1 MQYGVVKRAEHLWK
15 GILNDKSQISPV
27 PPEEYG
33 ERFIKFITSIT
44 TTKEEAER
52 EKQSHDGRDAS
63 VGAYRHPSRTS
74 TDKATNKAGAPV
86 SKSAVE
92 GASEDSVPDRTLAA
106 VRSPSPDKAN
116 GVSGAILPVVE
127 EDGEANSREESMNNE
142 KPPGAKPGNTTGLP
156 LGDHHPLLSP
166 PNLPSTVSPTPPK
179 DDRLLDTE
187 LPPIPHLA
195 RLSMTETLAAQA
207 ARAPPQG

>member
-1 MQYGVVKRAEHLWK
+1 M
-15 GILNDKSQISPV
+15 
-27 PPEEYG
+27 
-33 ERFIKFITSIT
+33 
-44 TTKEEAER
+44 TKEEAER

-63 VGAYRHPSRTS
+63 FGASRHLSRTS
-74 TDKATNKAGAPV
+74 TDKVMNKAGAQVP
-86 SKSAVE
+86 KSAVE
-92 GASEDSVPDRTLAA
+92 DASEDSVPDRTLAA

-127 EDGEANSREESMNNE
+127 EDGEANSREESMDNE
-142 KPPGAKPGNTTGLP
+142 KSPGAKPGNTTGF
-156 LGDHHPLLSP
+156 LGDHHPAFTP
-166 PNLPSTVSPTPPK
+166 PNLSSTISPTPPK
-179 DDRLLDTE
+179 NDHPLDTE